1 MEDAAITA
9 IATAGSQL
17 AVLAAKGTATQVS
30 NRFQAIRQKKTHE
43 ELCNSYEELINEL
56 VAERAQAIAIAQ
68 AYESELNRYE
78 ITDEDI
84 EHLQNT
90 VGHALDI
97 LKSFSPD
104 SDFSNFERFKS
115 LLSVDTLKAMQLLG
129 FDYKKA
135 IGDPLTEVCA
145 DAIRV
150 NLGQKKKRLP
160 TAITRK
166 SVTKLNSQF
175 PKAWLS
181 RCLPRCWDWICHP
194 ELAMRVVAPVFVG
207 GREAFQF
214 HRGFG

>member
-1 MEDAAITA
+1 MEDAVITA

-17 AVLAAKGTATQVS
+17 AVLAAKETATQVS
-30 NRFQAIRQKKTHE
+30 NRFQAVRQKKTHE

-68 AYESELNRYE
+68 AYKSELNRYE

-84 EHLQNT
+84 KHLQNT

-104 SDFSNFERFKS
+104 SDFSNFENFKS

-150 NLGQKKKRLP
+150 NLGQKKTAANRNNQKKR
-160 TAITRK
+160 
-166 SVTKLNSQF
+166 N
-175 PKAWLS
+175 
-181 RCLPRCWDWICHP
+181 
-194 ELAMRVVAPVFVG
+194 
-207 GREAFQF
+207 
-214 HRGFG
+214 

>member
-1 MEDAAITA
+1 MDDAVTSA
-9 IATAGSQL
+9 IATVSSQL
-17 AVLAAKGTATQVS
+17 TVLAAKGIATQVS

-78 ITDEDI
+78 ITDENI
-84 EHLQNT
+84 KHLQNT

-97 LKSFSPD
+97 LKPFSPD
-104 SDFSNFERFKS
+104 SDFSNYEQFKS

-150 NLGQKKKRLP
+150 NLGQKQTTTNRNNQKKRSS
-160 TAITRK
+160 AK
-166 SVTKLNSQF
+166 
-175 PKAWLS
+175 
-181 RCLPRCWDWICHP
+181 
-194 ELAMRVVAPVFVG
+194 
-207 GREAFQF
+207 
-214 HRGFG
+214 

>member
-1 MEDAAITA
+1 MEDAVITA

-150 NLGQKKKRLP
+150 NLGQKKTPANRNNQKKR
-160 TAITRK
+160 
-166 SVTKLNSQF
+166 N
-175 PKAWLS
+175 
-181 RCLPRCWDWICHP
+181 
-194 ELAMRVVAPVFVG
+194 
-207 GREAFQF
+207 
-214 HRGFG
+214 

>member
-1 MEDAAITA
+1 MNDAVITA
-9 IATAGSQL
+9 IATASSQL

-30 NRFQAIRQKKTHE
+30 NKFLAIRQKKAHE

-84 EHLQNT
+84 KHLQNT
-90 VGHALDI
+90 VEHALDI

-104 SDFSNFERFKS
+104 NDLSNFERFKS

-145 DAIRV
+145 NAIRM
-150 NLGQKKKRLP
+150 NLGQKQTTASRNNQKKH
-160 TAITRK
+160 
-166 SVTKLNSQF
+166 N
-175 PKAWLS
+175 
-181 RCLPRCWDWICHP
+181 
-194 ELAMRVVAPVFVG
+194 
-207 GREAFQF
+207 
-214 HRGFG
+214 